1 MKNHIAGFISNPQRF
16 HFFQWFIKKKYDLF
30 IHLSNDGDLMLLN
43 CSVDTQQ
50 NVPHML

>member
-16 HFFQWFIKKKYDLF
+16 HFCQWFIKKNDLF
-30 IHLSNDGDLMLLN
+30 IHERKDGDLMLLN
-43 CSVDTQQ
+43 CSVYTQQ